1 MCLDLKQADFHIYEE
16 NRLQYITRVRIV
28 GDTQTRIINAREP
41 NNTCRAPNP
50 LAMRPVEVLIFQ
62 SVIINTSL
70 PVQNARRWQW
80 RLAMP

>member
-28 GDTQTRIINAREP
+28 GDTQTTHIYAREP

-50 LAMRPVEVLIFQ
+50 LAMRL
-62 SVIINTSL
+62 
-70 PVQNARRWQW
+70 RRS
-80 RLAMP
+80 